1 MMLKELPS
9 VTFKIRTA
17 NEFENDDICFMNGEN
32 PWTGVTSEEMFENK
46 RVLIFSL
53 PGAFTPTCTSQ
64 QLPAFDSMFS
74 DLQNLGIDE
83 IYCVSVND
91 AFVMSKWFK
100 DQEVLNV
107 RWLADGSGLLT
118 ERLGM
123 LCKKDNLGFGVRSW
137 RYACVINNGVV
148 EQMFAEEGKCD
159 NHNEDPY
166 DISSPENVYEKL

>member
-1 MMLKELPS
+1 MDINNLTLPQAPFDTVETS
-9 VTFKIRTA
+9 KLFKDKKVIL
-17 NEFENDDICFMNGEN
+17 FG
-32 PWTGVTSEEMFENK
+32 
-46 RVLIFSL
+46 L
-53 PGAFTPTCTSQ
+53 PGAFTPTCSTK
-64 QLPAFDSMFS
+64 QLPGYEEMFHKF
-74 DLQNLGIDE
+74 QEKGIDE

-118 ERLGM
+118 DRLGM

-137 RYACVINNGVV
+137 RYACVINNGIV

-159 NHNEDPY
+159 NHTEDPY

>member
-1 MMLKELPS
+1 MDINNLTLPQAPFDPID
-9 VTFKIRTA
+9 TTKLFKDKKVIL
-17 NEFENDDICFMNGEN
+17 FG
-32 PWTGVTSEEMFENK
+32 
-46 RVLIFSL
+46 L
-53 PGAFTPTCTSQ
+53 PGAFTPTCSTK
-64 QLPAFDSMFS
+64 QLPGYEEMFS
-74 DLQNLGIDE
+74 KFQEKGIHE

-118 ERLGM
+118 DRLGM

-137 RYACVINNGVV
+137 RYACVINNGIV

-159 NHNEDPY
+159 NHTDDPY

>member
-1 MMLKELPS
+1 MDINNLTLPQAPFDPVDTTEL
-9 VTFKIRTA
+9 FKDKKVIL
-17 NEFENDDICFMNGEN
+17 FG
-32 PWTGVTSEEMFENK
+32 
-46 RVLIFSL
+46 L
-53 PGAFTPTCTSQ
+53 PGAFTPTCSTK
-64 QLPAFDSMFS
+64 QLPGYEEMFS
-74 DLQNLGIDE
+74 KFQEKGIHE

-107 RWLADGSGLLT
+107 KWLADGSGLLT
-118 ERLGM
+118 DRLSM

-137 RYACVINNGVV
+137 RYACVINNGIV

-159 NHNEDPY
+159 NHTEDPY

>member
-1 MMLKELPS
+1 MDINNLTLPQAPFDTVETTEL
-9 VTFKIRTA
+9 FKDKKVIL
-17 NEFENDDICFMNGEN
+17 FG
-32 PWTGVTSEEMFENK
+32 
-46 RVLIFSL
+46 L
-53 PGAFTPTCTSQ
+53 PGAFTPTCSTK
-64 QLPAFDSMFS
+64 QLPGYEEMFS
-74 DLQNLGIDE
+74 KFQEKGIHE

-107 RWLADGSGLLT
+107 KWLADGSGLLT
-118 ERLGM
+118 DRLGM

-137 RYACVINNGVV
+137 RYACVINNGIV

-159 NHNEDPY
+159 NHTEDPY

>member
-1 MMLKELPS
+1 MDINNLTLPQTPFDPVDTTEL
-9 VTFKIRTA
+9 FKDKKVIL
-17 NEFENDDICFMNGEN
+17 FG
-32 PWTGVTSEEMFENK
+32 
-46 RVLIFSL
+46 L
-53 PGAFTPTCTSQ
+53 PGAFTPTCSTK
-64 QLPAFDSMFS
+64 QLPGYEEMFS
-74 DLQNLGIDE
+74 KFQEKGIHE

-107 RWLADGSGLLT
+107 KWLADGSGLLT
-118 ERLGM
+118 DRLGK

-137 RYACVINNGVV
+137 RYACVINNGIV

-159 NHNEDPY
+159 NHTEDPY

>member
-1 MMLKELPS
+1 MDINNLTLPQAPFDPVDTTEL
-9 VTFKIRTA
+9 FKDKKVIL
-17 NEFENDDICFMNGEN
+17 FG
-32 PWTGVTSEEMFENK
+32 
-46 RVLIFSL
+46 L
-53 PGAFTPTCTSQ
+53 PGAFTPTCSSK
-64 QLPAFDSMFS
+64 QLPGYEEMFS
-74 DLQNLGIDE
+74 KFQEKGIHE

-107 RWLADGSGLLT
+107 KWLADGSGLLT
-118 ERLGM
+118 DRLGM

-137 RYACVINNGVV
+137 RYACVINNGIV

-159 NHNEDPY
+159 NHTEDPY

>member
-1 MMLKELPS
+1 MDINNLTLPQAPFDPVDTTEL
-9 VTFKIRTA
+9 FKDKKVIL
-17 NEFENDDICFMNGEN
+17 FG
-32 PWTGVTSEEMFENK
+32 
-46 RVLIFSL
+46 L
-53 PGAFTPTCTSQ
+53 PGAFTPTCSTK
-64 QLPAFDSMFS
+64 QLPGYEEMFS
-74 DLQNLGIDE
+74 KFQEKGIHE

-107 RWLADGSGLLT
+107 KWLADGSGLLT
-118 ERLGM
+118 DRLGM

-137 RYACVINNGVV
+137 RYACVINNGIV

>member
-1 MMLKELPS
+1 MDINNLTLPQAPFDTVETTEL
-9 VTFKIRTA
+9 FKDKKVIL
-17 NEFENDDICFMNGEN
+17 FG
-32 PWTGVTSEEMFENK
+32 
-46 RVLIFSL
+46 L
-53 PGAFTPTCTSQ
+53 PGAFTPTCSTK
-64 QLPAFDSMFS
+64 QLPGYEEMFS
-74 DLQNLGIDE
+74 KFQEKGIHE

-118 ERLGM
+118 DRLDM

>member
-1 MMLKELPS
+1 MDINNLTLPQAPLDPVDTTEL
-9 VTFKIRTA
+9 FKDKKVIL
-17 NEFENDDICFMNGEN
+17 FG
-32 PWTGVTSEEMFENK
+32 
-46 RVLIFSL
+46 L
-53 PGAFTPTCTSQ
+53 PGAFTPTCSTK
-64 QLPAFDSMFS
+64 QLPGYEEMFS
-74 DLQNLGIDE
+74 KFQEKGIHE

-107 RWLADGSGLLT
+107 KWLADGSGLLT
-118 ERLGM
+118 DRLGM

-137 RYACVINNGVV
+137 RYACVINNGIV

-159 NHNEDPY
+159 NHTEDPY

>member
-1 MMLKELPS
+1 MDINNLTLPQAPFDPVDTTEL
-9 VTFKIRTA
+9 FKDKKVIL
-17 NEFENDDICFMNGEN
+17 FG
-32 PWTGVTSEEMFENK
+32 
-46 RVLIFSL
+46 L
-53 PGAFTPTCTSQ
+53 PGAFTPTCSTK
-64 QLPAFDSMFS
+64 QLPGYEEMFS
-74 DLQNLGIDE
+74 KFQEKGIHE

-107 RWLADGSGLLT
+107 KWLADGSGLLT
-118 ERLGM
+118 DRLGM